1 MKNASTKHNFNG
13 KEYILAPSM
22 DHSCEGCAFYRRND
36 GLPLHCH
43 ATTEATMLCTDE
55 KGNEFIWKEGLYE
68 DIRL

>member
-1 MKNASTKHNFNG
+1 MRGSHTFNN
-13 KEYILAPSM
+13 KQYTLVPSVT
-22 DHSCEGCAFYRRND
+22 HGCEGCAFRKD
-36 GLPLHCH
+36 EGPLQCH